1 MNSNEEN
8 VYEDGVRAL
17 PVRDWAGTVSLGR
30 RSVMCLA
37 LLLSF
42 SSPLILAQSSDQTG
56 PGQLSN
62 NPLRLERKDAQPT
75 ADEPAIDPALE
86 QRQLLELNAK
96 LHKEIV
102 SDTDK
107 LLKMVTDLNA
117 EIGSAD
123 PASLTPE
130 QLRKVAAIEKLAH
143 SLKDKMKSPIKA
155 PPAVFDPA
163 AKPLHNYP
171 EGR

>member
-1 MNSNEEN
+1 MNSTERHLN
-8 VYEDGVRAL
+8 EDGARAL
-17 PVRDWAGTVSLGR
+17 PVRDSAGTGSHCKR
-30 RSVMCLA
+30 PVMCLV
-37 LLLSF
+37 LLLSL
-42 SSPLILAQSSDQTG
+42 SGPLILAQESDQSG

-75 ADEPAIDPALE
+75 ADEPAIDPTLE
-86 QRQLLELNAK
+86 QKQLLELNAK

-107 LLKMVTDLNA
+107 LLKMVTELNA

-123 PASLTPE
+123 PTSLTPE

-143 SLKDKMKSPIKA
+143 SLRDKMRNPIKD

>member
-1 MNSNEEN
+1 MNSAEKSFNE
-8 VYEDGVRAL
+8 DRVRAL
-17 PVRDWAGTVSLGR
+17 LVRDLAGTVSHGK
-30 RSVMCLA
+30 RSVLCLA

-42 SSPLILAQSSDQTG
+42 SSPLSLAQSSSDQTG

-96 LHKEIV
+96 LHKAIV

-107 LLKMVTDLNA
+107 LLKMVAELNA
-117 EIGSAD
+117 EIGGTD

-143 SLKDKMKSPIKA
+143 SLRDKMRFPIKD
-155 PPAVFDPA
+155 PPALIDA

>member
-1 MNSNEEN
+1 MNSAEKNFN
-8 VYEDGVRAL
+8 EDGVRAQL
-17 PVRDWAGTVSLGR
+17 VRASAGTVSHGK
-30 RSVMCLA
+30 RSVLCLA
-37 LLLSF
+37 LLLTL
-42 SSPLILAQSSDQTG
+42 SSPLILAQTSDQTG

-62 NPLRLERKDAQPT
+62 NPLRRERKDAQPT
-75 ADEPAIDPALE
+75 ADEPAIDPALQ

-96 LHKEIV
+96 LHKAIV

-107 LLKMVTDLNA
+107 LLKMVTELNA
-117 EIGSAD
+117 EIGGTD

-130 QLRKVAAIEKLAH
+130 QLSKVAAIEKLAH
-143 SLKDKMKSPIKA
+143 SLRDKMRFPIKD
-155 PPAVFDPA
+155 PPALFDP

>member
-1 MNSNEEN
+1 MNSAEKNFN
-8 VYEDGVRAL
+8 EDGVRAL
-17 PVRDWAGTVSLGR
+17 LVRDSAGTVSHGK

-37 LLLSF
+37 LLLTL
-42 SSPLILAQSSDQTG
+42 SSPLILAQTSDQTG

-86 QRQLLELNAK
+86 QRHLLELNAK
-96 LHKEIV
+96 LHKAIV

-107 LLKMVTDLNA
+107 LLKLVTELNA
-117 EIGSAD
+117 EIGGAD

-130 QLRKVAAIEKLAH
+130 QLSKVAAIEKLAH
-143 SLKDKMKSPIKA
+143 SLRDKMRFPIKD
-155 PPAVFDPA
+155 PPALFDP